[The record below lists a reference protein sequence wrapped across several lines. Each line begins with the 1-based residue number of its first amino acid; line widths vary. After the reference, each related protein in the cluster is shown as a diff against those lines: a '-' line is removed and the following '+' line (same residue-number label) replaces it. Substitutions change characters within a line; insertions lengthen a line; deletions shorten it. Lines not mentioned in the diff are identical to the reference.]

1 MANLKFSQFTAET
14 DTANVQFVVGYNGST
29 NVRISP
35 ANLTDFTLTGDS
47 GSNQTISTG
56 DTLDVAGGT
65 GISTVVG
72 ATDTVTVNLD
82 DTAVTPGSYTY
93 SSITVDQQ
101 GRLTAASSGSAPIVS
116 FTLAGDSGASQTIA
130 DGNTMTIAGGTAL
143 SSVAS
148 ATDTLTLNLDNT
160 AVSAGSYTSADI
172 TVDAQGRITAA
183 ANGSGGGASSL
194 NDLSDVDLDTTP
206 TFYDSAYFITIPAGI
221 SGGENGNLI
230 LGHDAGLDLTTGE
243 YNVLIG
249 ANAGTDYTTQKFA
262 TFLGTGAGEF
272 STPDNDNAHNTFI
285 GYVAGQGFG
294 SGGSASLNCTAVG
307 SGALRRLNGGD
318 NNIGIGKDAGENITT
333 GSSNILIGAEAGEAM
348 NTCSNNI
355 AIGYQA
361 GEAHTSNSSTV
372 YIGYQAGKL
381 ANSSNSVVIGA
392 RALDALSGAW
402 NSHCVVGEDACTATT
417 SRNEHH
423 AFGYEALRSQ
433 TSGERNSA
441 FGAESLELLTTGVD
455 NSAFGHNVGDK
466 VTGDQNTLIGSSA
479 GSSGTN
485 DLTSGDA
492 NILIGYNSAVSSAT
506 VSNEVNLY
514 NGSVTAR
521 FQGAAAAWSFVSDA
535 RDKKDIEDLELGL
548 DFVNKLKPRKFKWDL
563 RDSDVDKDKEASG
576 FIAQEVKEVLDEMEN
591 DYTGIVDT
599 NNPDQYTV
607 SQANIIPM
615 LVKAIQELKAEI
627 ELLKS
632 K

>member
-148 ATDTLTLNLDNT
+148 ATDTITLNLDNT
-160 AVSAGSYTSADI
+160 AVTAGSYTSADI

-183 ANGSGGGASSL
+183 ANGSGGGGASSL
-194 NDLSDVDLDTTP
+194 NDLSDVLIDGT
-206 TFYDSAYFITIPAGI
+206 SNYFVNIPAGL
-221 SGGENGNLI
+221 SGNPVDNLI
-230 LGHDAGLDLTTGE
+230 IGDTAGDALTTGFSNVLLGHDAGLALTTAD
-243 YNVLIG
+243 YNICIGTEAGLSNTTSNGQVNIGYRAGRDSTRLGDIHIGYQAGVSNLPLNSFANTIIGYQAVSGSGATTFASVVVG
-249 ANAGTDYTTQKFA
+249 ANALK
-262 TFLGTGAGEF
+262 
-272 STPDNDNAHNTFI
+272 SP
-285 GYVAGQGFG
+285 
-294 SGGSASLNCTAVG
+294 GSADRIV
-307 SGALRRLNGGD
+307 
-318 NNIGIGKDAGENITT
+318 
-333 GSSNILIGAEAGEAM
+333 
-348 NTCSNNI
+348 

-361 GEAHTSNSSTV
+361 GEDHANNNDAV
-372 YIGYQAGKL
+372 YIGYRAG
-381 ANSSNSVVIGA
+381 ANASSRDTVVIGSG
-392 RALDALSGAW
+392 ALDTLSGAW
-402 NSHCVVGEDACTATT
+402 NSHCVVGESACAAT
-417 SRNEHH
+417 SSNNEHH
-423 AFGYEALRSQ
+423 AFGCEALISQ

-441 FGAESLELLTTGVD
+441 FGAECMELLTTGVD
-455 NSAFGHNVGDK
+455 NSAFGHNAGDK
-466 VTGDQNTLIGSSA
+466 LTGDQNTLIGSSA

-563 RDSDVDKDKEASG
+563 RNSDVDKDKEASG
-576 FIAQEVKEVLDEMEN
+576 FIAQEVKEVLDEIN
-591 DYTGIVDT
+591 ADYTGIVDT

-615 LVKAIQELKAEI
+615 LVNAIQELKAEI

>member
-82 DTAVTPGSYTY
+82 NTAVT
-93 SSITVDQQ
+93 
-101 GRLTAASSGSAPIVS
+101 
-116 FTLAGDSGASQTIA
+116 
-130 DGNTMTIAGGTAL
+130 
-143 SSVAS
+143 
-148 ATDTLTLNLDNT
+148 
-160 AVSAGSYTSADI
+160 AGSYTSADI

-183 ANGSGGGASSL
+183 ANGSGGGGASSL
-194 NDLSDVDLDTTP
+194 NDLSDVTLDTTASP
-206 TFYDSAYFITIPAGI
+206 NSAYFINIPAGL
-221 SGGENGNLI
+221 SGNPAANFVMGAGAGNALTVGEGNTLIGVDAGKSIVDVDFNTMIGYRAGENV
-230 LGHDAGLDLTTGE
+230 DPQTTTG
-243 YNVLIG
+243 
-249 ANAGTDYTTQKFA
+249 
-262 TFLGTGAGEF
+262 
-272 STPDNDNAHNTFI
+272 NTFI
-285 GYVAGQGFG
+285 GYEAGQG
-294 SGGSASLNCTAVG
+294 AVG
-307 SGALRRLNGGD
+307 STAH
-318 NNIGIGKDAGENITT
+318 
-333 GSSNILIGAEAGEAM
+333 SSV
-348 NTCSNNI
+348 

-361 GEAHTSNSSTV
+361 LENINGGDYNVCVGALAGESVTNGSQNVMIGHQTGFNHTTNSGST
-372 YIGYQAGKL
+372 YIGYNTAVNL
-381 ANSSNSVVIGA
+381 NASNTVAIGA
-392 RALDALSGAW
+392 RSLFTLSGSW
-402 NSHCVVGEDACTATT
+402 NSHCVVGEDACYAT
-417 SRNEHH
+417 SSNSEHH
-423 AFGYEALRSQ
+423 AFGFEALKAQ
-433 TSGERNSA
+433 TSGQRNSA
-441 FGAESLELLTTGVD
+441 FGAEVMELLTTGVD
-455 NSAFGHNVGDK
+455 NSAFGHNAGDK
-466 VTGDQNTLIGSSA
+466 LTGDQNTLIGSSA

-492 NILIGYNSAVSSAT
+492 NILIGYNSAASSAT

-576 FIAQEVKEVLDEMEN
+576 FIAQEVKEVLDEMKN